1 MAPSPFLSDA
11 PDHEQRR
18 LQAIEHYDLLDAPP
32 KEAFDRVTRLA
43 TRLFDVPIAMVNVID
58 HDSQWCL
65 ATQGIALDRTSREV
79 SFCTHTIEQ
88 DGVMVVEDA
97 RADERFAD
105 NPLVTGEPGIR
116 FYAGAP
122 LTAPN
127 GYRLGTLCLIGNE
140 PRCFSD
146 PDRASLQD
154 LAGVVMDELN
164 LRNFAVGL
172 DASRQAHRETS
183 QQVTRILESITDAF
197 FAVDADWTFT
207 YVNAQAETVL
217 DRTRDDLMG
226 TRLWEVFPG
235 AVDTPFS
242 RHCRQALDTQEAAEF
257 IAYFPPL
264 NSWFE
269 VKAYPFREGLSV
281 YFDDVT
287 GRVEAQENLRRERDL
302 TEAIMNTSVAAILTV
317 DADGQIAY
325 ANQRAGEILDIEPGT
340 SSDRARS
347 ASVLQLHTLDGSKVD
362 DDALPFA
369 RIKASGEPISSE
381 RYVIRTATD
390 EERIISVNGAPLCT
404 DDGTVRRVV
413 FSITD
418 ITDEIE
424 RQRELEAAKEDAEQ
438 ASRLKSTFLA
448 NMSHDVRTP
457 LSSIL
462 SVTELLSMEAPES
475 CQDHIR
481 LIERSSHRLLNTIDS
496 VLDLA
501 KLESGSVSVDPQ
513 PIDVNDEMLGTAE
526 LFQPKAN
533 AAGVTL
539 QTETDTDRLSARL
552 DPTLLHRIA
561 DNLVSNAIK
570 FTEEG
575 GTVTL
580 RTRHTND
587 HVVLEVEDTGVGI
600 DDAFLPGLFE
610 AFSRDTDTT
619 EQEGN
624 GLGLAITKHLTELLD
639 GTIDVDSERGVGT
652 TFAVRLPRGLDA
664 ANEGSQ
670 PPSIGAPT
678 ASSGP

>member
-1 MAPSPFLSDA
+1 MEPSSFLPDA
-11 PDHEQRR
+11 SDHEQRR

-32 KEAFDRVTRLA
+32 TEAFDRITRLA

-79 SFCTHTIEQ
+79 SFCTHTIRR

-97 RADERFAD
+97 REDGRFAD

-146 PDRASLQD
+146 ADRDSLQD

-172 DASRQAHRETS
+172 DASRKAHRETS
-183 QQVTRILESITDAF
+183 EQVTRILESITDAF
-197 FAVDADWTFT
+197 FAVDADWAFT
-207 YVNAQAETVL
+207 YVNAQAEAAL
-217 DRTRDDLMG
+217 ERSRDALMG
-226 TRLWEVFPG
+226 AHLWEVFPG

-242 RHCRQALDTQEAAEF
+242 RHCQQALDTQEAAEF
-257 IAYFPPL
+257 VAYFPPL

-269 VKAYPFREGLSV
+269 VKAYPFRQGLSV

-302 TEAIMNTSVAAILTV
+302 TEAIMDTSVAAILTV
-317 DADGQIAY
+317 DAEGQIAY
-325 ANQRAGEILDIEPGT
+325 ANQRAGEILDIEAGT
-340 SSDRARS
+340 SSDHAHS
-347 ASVLQLHTLDGSKVD
+347 ASGLQLYTLDGSTVQ

-369 RIKASGEPISSE
+369 RIKASGEPLSGE
-381 RYVIRTATD
+381 RYVIRTASN
-390 EERIISVNGAPLCT
+390 EERFISVNGAPLCA

-424 RQRELEAAKEDAEQ
+424 RQRELEQAKNDAEQ

-462 SVTELLSMEAPES
+462 SVTELLSMEASED
-475 CQDHIR
+475 CQDHIS
-481 LIERSSHRLLNTIDS
+481 LIERSSHRLLDTIDS

-526 LFQPKAN
+526 LFQPKAG
-533 AAGVTL
+533 AAGITL
-539 QTETDTDRLSARL
+539 QAETDADRLPARL

-580 RTRHTND
+580 RTRHTDD
-587 HVVLEVEDTGVGI
+587 HVILEVEDTGVGI
-600 DDAFLPGLFE
+600 DDDFLPGLFE
-610 AFSRDTDTT
+610 AFSRDTDTA

-624 GLGLAITKHLTELLD
+624 GLGLAITQHLTDLLG
-639 GTIDVDSERGVGT
+639 GTIEVDSEKGQGT
-652 TFAVRLPRGLDA
+652 TFTVRLPRRLDA
-664 ANEGSQ
+664 ADEG
-670 PPSIGAPT
+670 PPPQSAGTSA
-678 ASSGP
+678 A